1 MSDLAPLHHRQRYH
15 NSISIPALLIGM
27 LFVCGGVGIY
37 HLIPHA
43 HAASAEELKQ
53 KIRDRADTIDVLEK
67 EIAEYEK
74 KLTTVRSEADSLK
87 NTLTSLD
94 LTNKKLAADIQHTSI
109 LIDQTNDD
117 IDALSKSLND
127 KQTSVTKGREAVAS
141 SIRQLYEGDAT
152 SIVEIALS
160 GKSLSDA
167 NANIQEYS
175 SLWDHISHRTAALT
189 EDIKTVASLKEKSE
203 QKRATLIALTKDI
216 EGQKQ
221 AVQTTAKEKQTVLA
235 ATKNQEANY
244 KALLAT
250 KNAQKQQFER
260 ELFEAE
266 SALKILIDP
275 KSLPSTGKGVLGWPL
290 DKIIITQYFGTTA
303 FSTQN
308 PQVYNGKGHT
318 GIDLGASIGTRIK
331 ASQNGIVAGTGDTDL
346 IRGCYSYGKWVM
358 IKHPNGLSTLYGHL
372 SAITMKTGQEVTMG
386 DTVGYSGN
394 TGYSTGPH
402 LHFGVYAT
410 AGVRIQPL
418 ANSKGCR
425 NAVVP
430 LADPSAYLNPLS
442 YL

>member
-1 MSDLAPLHHRQRYH
+1 
-15 NSISIPALLIGM
+15 
-27 LFVCGGVGIY
+27 
-37 HLIPHA
+37 
-43 HAASAEELKQ
+43 
-53 KIRDRADTIDVLEK
+53 
-67 EIAEYEK
+67 
-74 KLTTVRSEADSLK
+74 
-87 NTLTSLD
+87 
-94 LTNKKLAADIQHTSI
+94 
-109 LIDQTNDD
+109 
-117 IDALSKSLND
+117 
-127 KQTSVTKGREAVAS
+127 
-141 SIRQLYEGDAT
+141 
-152 SIVEIALS
+152 
-160 GKSLSDA
+160 
-167 NANIQEYS
+167 
-175 SLWDHISHRTAALT
+175 
-189 EDIKTVASLKEKSE
+189 
-203 QKRATLIALTKDI
+203 
-216 EGQKQ
+216 
-221 AVQTTAKEKQTVLA
+221 
-235 ATKNQEANY
+235 
-244 KALLAT
+244 
-250 KNAQKQQFER
+250 
-260 ELFEAE
+260 
-266 SALKILIDP
+266 LKILIDP